1 MIIKNNLK
9 ETFIF
14 LEKKEDKELLEKEI
28 LKYKFFPFQ
37 SIKIQF
43 KENNFNNLD
52 NIFKKHN
59 IKLKNKFLKD
69 KIFFIEI

>member
-1 MIIKNNLK
+1 MIIKNNLN
-9 ETFIF
+9 EIFIF
-14 LEKKEDKELLEKEI
+14 LEKKEDFKIIEKEI
-28 LKYKFFPFQ
+28 LKYKSFPFQ

-43 KENNFNNLD
+43 KENNFNTLD